1 MIKSKYLWKKQ
12 IEGIVKD
19 KDIFEL
25 INKNRDIHDH
35 EAFFSMGIEAIHSPY
50 LLKDMDKAVERIKK
64 AIEDKEK
71 ILIFGDYDCDGITSV
86 AIMYRVLSNA
96 GANVDYRIPDRFTDG
111 YGLNLDIANDIV
123 DDGYNLIITVDNGI
137 SSIEEINFIQE
148 HKIDVILTDHHEFKE
163 TLPKAYTIL
172 HSKLSDNYPFK
183 EIAGCMVAF
192 KLAWAIKGEFPEELS
207 DLAMIGTIADLMPLE
222 AENQAIVNIGLKQ
235 LKKTTNLGLRK
246 ILNYSDLD
254 IVNQTS
260 IAFQIAPKINSSGRL
275 NKGGLAIELL
285 ITEDIKK
292 ANDLILKIEENHILR
307 KKHTERSFAIA
318 ENLVNHLDQVLVLG
332 SDKFH
337 EGVVGICAQRISE
350 KYQKP
355 TIVLTIDG
363 DVAKG
368 SARTFGQISILNM
381 LKKTEDLLERFG
393 GHDQAAGMQLKV
405 ENINAFRKRLNQLDI
420 EDNEPELNIDME
432 IDLRDI
438 TKDTIQRLQ
447 EKSFHTALFLMKGL
461 RVVRKQ
467 IIGKNHVKLSLEYEH
482 QLFDAIKFNSLEYY
496 YNLNENDVI
505 DVCGGLSINR
515 FRNKESVQ
523 IMINDLKCDHLQVI
537 DYRHSVNTVDIQE
550 NLYPEFVVLN
560 DETVIKTNEIKSI
573 FENHHS
579 FALFPKFLNINFN
592 QIIDRNELLKV
603 YMKLKKL
610 PQFTKFD
617 IMNILSLQ
625 EEVAEIIIQIFDE
638 LNFLKRHK
646 NYYSIKDKN
655 KADLTQSSTYQLL
668 LDKKKTIDWLYQ
680 STNDKINKYLEDHY
694 GL

>member
-1 MIKSKYLWKKQ
+1 LIKSKYLWKKQ

>member
-1 MIKSKYLWKKQ
+1 LIKSKYLWNKQ

-50 LLKDMDKAVERIKK
+50 LLKDMGKAVERIHK
-64 AIEDKEK
+64 AIDNHER

-86 AIMYRVLSNA
+86 AIMYRVLSNQ
-96 GANVDYRIPDRFTDG
+96 GAIVDYRVPDRFNDG
-111 YGLNLDIANDIV
+111 YGLNLDIAKEIGDS
-123 DDGYNLIITVDNGI
+123 DYQLIITVDNGV
-137 SSIEEINFIQE
+137 SSIEEINYIQDQG
-148 HKIDVILTDHHEFKE
+148 IDVILTDHHEFKE
-163 TLPKAYTIL
+163 TLPKAYATL
-172 HSKLSDNYPFK
+172 HSKLSDEYPFK

-192 KLAWAIKGEFPEELS
+192 KFAWAIKGEFPEELS

-222 AENQAIVNIGLKQ
+222 DENQAIVNIGLKQ

-246 ILNYSDLD
+246 IMSFSDLD
-254 IVNQTS
+254 IVNQTA

-275 NKGGLAIELL
+275 NKAGLAIELL
-285 ITEDIKK
+285 ITDDIKE
-292 ANDLILKIEENHILR
+292 ANDLILKIEENHTLR
-307 KKHTERSFAIA
+307 KEHTERSFAIA
-318 ENLVNHLDQVLVLG
+318 ENLVNHLDQVLVLA
-332 SDKFH
+332 SNNFH
-337 EGVVGICAQRISE
+337 EGVIGICAQRISE

-363 DVAKG
+363 DIAKG

-381 LKKTEDLLERFG
+381 LKETQDLLERFG

-405 ENINAFRKRLNQLDI
+405 DNIGEFRKRLNALDI
-420 EDNEPELNIDME
+420 EDNEPVLNIDME
-432 IDLRDI
+432 VDLREI

-461 RVVRKQ
+461 RVIRKQ
-467 IIGKNHVKLSLEYEH
+467 IIGKHHVKLSLEYQH
-482 QLFDAIKFNSLEYY
+482 QIFDAIKFNSLEYF

-515 FRNKESVQ
+515 FRNKESIQ
-523 IMINDLKCDHLQVI
+523 IMIRDLNCEHLQVV
-537 DYRHSVNTVDIQE
+537 DYRRSVNTVEIQE
-550 NLYPEFVVLN
+550 NLFPEYIILN
-560 DETVIKTNEIKSI
+560 DETIIKAEKIKSL

-603 YMKLKKL
+603 YMGLKKL
-610 PQFTKFD
+610 SQFTTLD
-617 IMNILSLQ
+617 IINTINVR

-655 KADLTQSSTYQLL
+655 KADLSQSKTYQLI

-680 STNDKINKYLEDHY
+680 STNEKIKNYLEVHY

>member
-1 MIKSKYLWKKQ
+1 LIKSKYLWKKQ

-579 FALFPKFLNINFN
+579 FALFPKFLNISLYE
-592 QIIDRNELLKV
+592 IKKITAV
-603 YMKLKKL
+603 Y
-610 PQFTKFD
+610 
-617 IMNILSLQ
+617 
-625 EEVAEIIIQIFDE
+625 
-638 LNFLKRHK
+638 
-646 NYYSIKDKN
+646 
-655 KADLTQSSTYQLL
+655 
-668 LDKKKTIDWLYQ
+668 
-680 STNDKINKYLEDHY
+680 KI
-694 GL
+694 